1 MIDTIRAFLG
11 RHLDTVIDQG
21 DDGQAIRM
29 AIATLLMEVA
39 RAHSTTSEAERRAV
53 QRLIETHFALPKDV
67 SQTIAAAA
75 EHEAERATSLYP
87 LTSMV
92 NRECSQQDKRQVVRM
107 LWEVSF
113 ADGHLDRHEEHIIR
127 RIADLLHVPH
137 REFIRAKL
145 QVTEEGPGR

>member
-11 RHLDTVIDQG
+11 RHLDTVIDQS

-39 RAHSTTSEAERRAV
+39 RAHTDISEPERRAV
-53 QRLIETHFALPKDV
+53 LRLIETHFALPEDV

-75 EHEAERATSLYP
+75 EHEAEHATSLYP
-87 LTSMV
+87 LTSLI

-107 LWEVSF
+107 LWEVSL
-113 ADGHLDRHEEHIIR
+113 ADGHLDRHEEHIVR

-145 QVTEEGPGR
+145 QVAEGKDG

>member
-11 RHLDTVIDQG
+11 RHLDTVIEQE

-39 RAHSTTSEAERRAV
+39 RVHAAISEPERRVV
-53 QRLIETHFALPKDV
+53 QRLIETHFALPADV
-67 SQTIAAAA
+67 SLTIAAAA
-75 EHEAERATSLYP
+75 EHEAEHATSMYP
-87 LTSMV
+87 LTSLI
-92 NRECSQQDKRQVVRM
+92 NRECSQKDKRQVLRM
-107 LWEVSF
+107 LWEVSL

-145 QVTEEGPGR
+145 QVAEDDGA

>member
-11 RHLDTVIDQG
+11 RHLDTVIDPA

-39 RAHSTTSEAERRAV
+39 RSHADISELERQAV
-53 QRLIETHFALPKDV
+53 QRLIETHFALPTDV
-67 SQTIAAAA
+67 SRTISSAA
-75 EHEAERATSLYP
+75 EHEAEHATSLYP
-87 LTSMV
+87 LTSLI
-92 NRECSQQDKRQVVRM
+92 NRECSQQDKRQVVKM
-107 LWEVSF
+107 LWEVSL
-113 ADGHLDRHEEHIIR
+113 ADGHLNRHEEHIIR

-145 QVTEEGPGR
+145 QVAGDVEE

>member
-1 MIDTIRAFLG
+1 MIDTLRAFLG
-11 RHLDTVIDQG
+11 RHLDTVIEQT
-21 DDGQAIRM
+21 DDAQAIRM

-39 RAHSTTSEAERRAV
+39 RVHRDISAKERRAV
-53 QRLIETHFALPKDV
+53 QRLIEAHFALPEDV

-75 EHEAERATSLYP
+75 EREAEHATSLYP
-87 LTSMV
+87 LTSLL
-92 NRECSQQDKRQVVRM
+92 NRECSQQDKRQVVKM
-107 LWEVSF
+107 LWEVSL

-145 QVTEEGPGR
+145 QVTGDAGD

>member
-39 RAHSTTSEAERRAV
+39 RAHSATTEAERRAV
-53 QRLIETHFALPKDV
+53 QRLIETHFALPPDV

-75 EHEAERATSLYP
+75 EHEAEHATSLYP
-87 LTSMV
+87 LTSMI

-145 QVTEEGPGR
+145 HVTEEGGGR

>member
-21 DDGQAIRM
+21 DDGQAMRM

-39 RAHSTTSEAERRAV
+39 RSHTDISSAERQAV
-53 QRLIETHFALPKDV
+53 QRLIGTHFALPPDV

-75 EHEAERATSLYP
+75 EHEAEHATSLYP
-87 LTSMV
+87 LTSMI
-92 NRECSQQDKRQVVRM
+92 NRECSLQDKRQVVRM
-107 LWEVSF
+107 LWEVSL

-145 QVTEEGPGR
+145 QVAEDDGG

>member
-11 RHLDTVIDQG
+11 RHLDTVIDQE

-39 RAHSTTSEAERRAV
+39 RVHADISEPERRAV
-53 QRLIETHFALPKDV
+53 LRLIETHFALPADV

-75 EHEAERATSLYP
+75 EHEAEHATSLYP
-87 LTSMV
+87 LTSLI

-107 LWEVSF
+107 LWEVSL

-137 REFIRAKL
+137 REFIRSKL
-145 QVTEEGPGR
+145 QVAEDRGG

>member
-1 MIDTIRAFLG
+1 
-11 RHLDTVIDQG
+11 
-21 DDGQAIRM
+21 M

-39 RAHSTTSEAERRAV
+39 RAHSTTSEAERQAV

-87 LTSMV
+87 LTSMI
-92 NRECSQQDKRQVVRM
+92 NSECSQQDKRQVVRM

>member
-11 RHLDTVIDQG
+11 RHLDTVIDQV
-21 DDGQAIRM
+21 DDAQAIRM
-29 AIATLLMEVA
+29 AVATLLMEVA
-39 RAHSTTSEAERRAV
+39 RVHSDISEPERRAV
-53 QRLIETHFALPKDV
+53 LRLIETHFALPEDV

-75 EHEAERATSLYP
+75 EHEAEHATSLYP
-87 LTSMV
+87 LTSLI

-107 LWEVSF
+107 LWEVSL

-137 REFIRAKL
+137 REFIRSKL
-145 QVTEEGPGR
+145 QVAEDKGG